1 VAETRG
7 SLLACPPMAETSDAE
22 PDAEGAAGGDTD
34 TDPDTDAEPDLR
46 RLRWTKPEPGRLL
59 GRGHP
64 AGDFLEAYDWL
75 LLDKRVG
82 HLRVEAGLP
91 TQVRNPRGQLF
102 GGFTPTYVD
111 LVALFTVRVGTD
123 DADGIP
129 RRWLATTQMRL
140 DYFEP
145 ITGPRFVIESELEK
159 KRGRTNFVLTRFFQG
174 ESLAVLAAT
183 TIREIDMDRRL
194 GDA

>member
-1 VAETRG
+1 
-7 SLLACPPMAETSDAE
+7 MAD
-22 PDAEGAAGGDTD
+22 P
-34 TDPDTDAEPDLR
+34 TDPDPGPVPDPGVDLR

-59 GRGHP
+59 GRGHT

-75 LLDKRVG
+75 VLDKRDG
-82 HLRVEAGLP
+82 YLRVEAGLP
-91 TQVRNPRGQLF
+91 DHVRNPRGQLF

-111 LVALFTVRVGTD
+111 LVALFTVRTGTD

-140 DYFEP
+140 DYFAP
-145 ITGPRFVIESELEK
+145 ITGPRFVVESELEK
-159 KRGRTNFVLTRFFQG
+159 KRGRTNFVLTRFFQDDA
-174 ESLAVLAAT
+174 LAVLAAT
-183 TIREIDMDRRL
+183 TIREIPLEQRL